1 MNYEQIIYEVKEHI
15 LTLTLNRPD
24 HLNAFTPQMRN
35 ELLDAF
41 DRADADDQIRAII
54 VTGAGRALCAGMDL
68 SSGGDTFDYKIKD
81 GQPRIE
87 DHRDG
92 GGKLTLRI
100 FKSLKP
106 VIAAINGPAVGIGIT
121 MTLPMDIRIAA
132 SNSKLGFVFTRR
144 GIVPEACSSW
154 FLPRIVGVSRA
165 LEWVLSG
172 RILTAEEAVQG
183 GLVRSIHP
191 PDQLLA
197 AARDLA
203 AEIAANTSAVSV
215 ALARQMLWRMLG
227 ADHPMEAHKVDSRAI
242 YHTGK
247 SADAKEGI
255 NSFLEK
261 RPANFTDTPG
271 KNMPDFYPWW
281 QERKFE

>member
-1 MNYEQIIYEVKEHI
+1 MKYEQIIYEVKEHI

-132 SNSKLGFVFTRR
+132 SNAKLGFVFTRR

-154 FLPRIVGVSRA
+154 FLPPHRRRQPGPGVGVVRTYTYRRRSCPGRAGKKYSPSRSTA
-165 LEWVLSG
+165 GGGQRPGSG
-172 RILTAEEAVQG
+172 NRSQHFSCIRRPGASDAV
-183 GLVRSIHP
+183 
-191 PDQLLA
+191 
-197 AARDLA
+197 
-203 AEIAANTSAVSV
+203 
-215 ALARQMLWRMLG
+215 
-227 ADHPMEAHKVDSRAI
+227 
-242 YHTGK
+242 
-247 SADAKEGI
+247 ADARGG
-255 NSFLEK
+255 S
-261 RPANFTDTPG
+261 
-271 KNMPDFYPWW
+271 PDGGP
-281 QERKFE
+281 